1 MYGVDLYGRVRLAV
15 LGQGISQREAARR
28 FGMDLSKMV
37 AHSVPSGYRRRLV
50 PRRPKLDAHVGFI
63 DQILQGDLV
72 SPKKQNHT
80 IQRIYNRLREERGF
94 DGGYTTVRDYVHPR
108 GQMAL
113 LEQKVGALDQ
123 AGLGVAP

>member
-1 MYGVDLYGRVRLAV
+1 
-15 LGQGISQREAARR
+15 
-28 FGMDLSKMV
+28 MV

-80 IQRIYNRLREERGF
+80 IQRIYNNHIRPHQALNMRPPVPETLIRNGIEL
-94 DGGYTTVRDYVHPR
+94 GG
-108 GQMAL
+108 
-113 LEQKVGALDQ
+113 
-123 AGLGVAP
+123 